1 MIGLMQTVLSIRI
14 KVTINYILKENPLR
28 KYLLLLA
35 VTVSFLTGFTGIA
48 HGNSRSSPDE
58 ILICDRIQRQGL
70 CEEYRLHSLS
80 TADKQLMTK
89 YCTRGTSCPEEKRI
103 GRCLKF
109 KDPDG
114 IISDKHY
121 YSGTTKNHK
130 LQPSFIKE
138 TCINNGGSFLDN

>member
-1 MIGLMQTVLSIRI
+1 M
-14 KVTINYILKENPLR
+14 R
-28 KYLLLLA
+28 KYLLLLS
-35 VTVSFLTGFTGIA
+35 VTVSFLTGFTGVA
-48 HGNSRSSPDE
+48 NGNSRSSPDE

-80 TADKQLMTK
+80 AADKQLMTK
-89 YCTRGTSCPEEKRI
+89 YCTRGTSCPEGERI

-121 YSGTTKNHK
+121 YNSGTTKNRN
-130 LQPSFIKE
+130 LQPSFTKE
-138 TCINNGGSFLDN
+138 TCIHNGGSFLDN

>member
-1 MIGLMQTVLSIRI
+1 MMTEPIIV
-14 KVTINYILKENPLR
+14 
-28 KYLLLLA
+28 LLA
-35 VTVSFLTGFTGIA
+35 LMPE
-48 HGNSRSSPDE
+48 N
-58 ILICDRIQRQGL
+58 RIVQGG
-70 CEEYRLHSLS
+70 
-80 TADKQLMTK
+80 LMTK

-138 TCINNGGSFLDN
+138 TCINNGGSFLDH